1 MSFNGADLYAAL
13 IHELKNELGLLAHA
27 LDRIPR
33 HEAEHD
39 AAVDDARLMCQRVSG
54 RLQQAL
60 MVYKSGSQPIHPVI
74 DAWPPEDMVQAIA
87 DQAAALANGR
97 LQVATELAR
106 NLPDLWFFD
115 RELVGMALVNAVH
128 NSLVHARAKLVIR
141 AGMVDGCLAFSV
153 RDDSAGYP
161 DAVLNGHVI
170 GKPTGSGTGLGLQ
183 FSRLIAASQ
192 DNQGRRGELRL
203 ANDGGAVFS
212 LLLP

>member
-1 MSFNGADLYAAL
+1 MSLKGADLYAAL
-13 IHELKNELGLLAHA
+13 IHELKNELGLLGHA
-27 LDRIPR
+27 IDRIPR

-39 AAVDDARLMCQRVSG
+39 AAVDAARLLCQRVGG

-60 MVYKSGSQPIHPVI
+60 LVYKSGTQPIHPSI
-74 DAWPPEDMVQAIA
+74 DAWPPADMVQAVA
-87 DQAAALANGR
+87 DQAAALAHGR
-97 LQVATELAR
+97 LRVEVEFAPG
-106 NLPDLWFFD
+106 LPDIWFFD
-115 RELVGMALVNAVH
+115 RELVGMALINAVH
-128 NSLVHARAKLVIR
+128 NSLAHARTRIAIE

-170 GKPTGSGTGLGLQ
+170 GKASGTGLGLQ
-183 FSRLIAASQ
+183 FSRLIAASH

-203 ANDGGAVFS
+203 HNDSGAVFS

>member
-1 MSFNGADLYAAL
+1 MSFRGADLYAAL
-13 IHELKNELGLLAHA
+13 IHELKNELGLLTHA

-39 AAVDDARLMCQRVSG
+39 AAVDAARLMCQRVSG

-74 DAWPPEDMVQAIA
+74 DAWPPADMVQAVA

-97 LQVATELAR
+97 LQVATELAPD
-106 NLPDLWFFD
+106 LPDLWFYD

-128 NSLVHARAKLVIR
+128 NSLTHARAKLTVR
-141 AGMVDGCLAFSV
+141 AGMVDGCLAFTV
-153 RDDSAGYP
+153 HDDSAGYP

-170 GKPTGSGTGLGLQ
+170 GKASGTGLGLQ
-183 FSRLIAASQ
+183 FSRLIAASH
-192 DNQGRRGELRL
+192 DNQGRHGELRL